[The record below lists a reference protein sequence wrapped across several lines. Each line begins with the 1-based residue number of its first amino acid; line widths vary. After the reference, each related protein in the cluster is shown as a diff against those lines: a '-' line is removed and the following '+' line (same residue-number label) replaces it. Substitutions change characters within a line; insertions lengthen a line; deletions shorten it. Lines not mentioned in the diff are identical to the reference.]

1 MSSNND
7 SLIAPE
13 LKWLYREIW
22 IWRAGA
28 IAMILFFAS
37 IEILKW
43 KQLTDHNRET
53 KTFEVGVQLSQ
64 IEMANSLVRIEQAVK
79 SNREAIAT
87 VDDHLFQCSN
97 CHTHPRL
104 TGWLRRQ

>member
-1 MSSNND
+1 MKNND

-28 IAMILFFAS
+28 LAMILFFAT

-53 KTFEVGVQLSQ
+53 RAFEVGVQLNQ
-64 IEMANSLVRIEQAVK
+64 VAMANALTRIEK
-79 SNREAIAT
+79 SVNNNREAIAT
-87 VDDHLFQCSN
+87 VDNHLFQCSG
-97 CHTHPRL
+97 CHSHPKL
-104 TGWLRRQ
+104 TGWLRRE